1 MFLALYAKYTMILNE
16 KGKGYISS
24 SLASVISPRELR
36 NLPDIFLKKLLKM
49 FTLCLQV
56 YFFFNCGRFQMIVL
70 RTRILQ
76 HCQLHDCPVDIVLY
90 ICSLNTLSFSVRL
103 WIPRFILKILSYSY
117 ILIEGDLWLVLLCVL
132 EDFTACEKIYILC
145 FPN

>member
-1 MFLALYAKYTMILNE
+1 MYYDTEWKR
-16 KGKGYISS
+16 KGVYKQFFSFSHFSKRTQKFARYIFEEVIKNVYIMSA
-24 SLASVISPRELR
+24 SL
-36 NLPDIFLKKLLKM
+36 
-49 FTLCLQV
+49 
-56 YFFFNCGRFQMIVL
+56 FFFNCGRFQMIVL

-103 WIPRFILKILSYSY
+103 WVPRFILKILSYSY